1 MVRRPDTVVDGPYVC
16 DNGPFLSSPVGR
28 STRPIAR
35 STARI
40 PPLACARSFVADR
53 DSSSVPP
60 LDPHASATRDGRAET
75 PRARRASHHSRARRR
90 GCVSF
95 ESMRCDARER
105 GKGGRGVGARVRAS
119 RRVAFVVVAR
129 GRGRRRWMIT
139 RARARVDDLAG

>member
-1 MVRRPDTVVDGPYVC
+1 MYVTMVRFCRPLSVDRR
-16 DNGPFLSSPVGR
+16 DR
-28 STRPIAR
+28 SLDRPLESLPSRARDRSWPIVTRRQSLP
-35 STARI
+35 SI
-40 PPLACARSFVADR
+40 PTPRPLVRPA
-53 DSSSVPP
+53 
-60 LDPHASATRDGRAET
+60 RDGRAET

-95 ESMRCDARER
+95 DSMRCDARER